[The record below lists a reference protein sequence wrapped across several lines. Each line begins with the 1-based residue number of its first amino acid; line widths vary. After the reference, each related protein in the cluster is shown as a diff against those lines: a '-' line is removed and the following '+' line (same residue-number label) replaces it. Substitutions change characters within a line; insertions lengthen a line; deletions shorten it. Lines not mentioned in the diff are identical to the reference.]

1 MNKAGG
7 LTLKI
12 FAMIFLNDVI
22 DATAQILMKKG
33 IVGGHAVSWSLH
45 ALIAFVGQNA
55 ASPLVLV
62 GVLLYAFNFFLW
74 IVILSKIDL
83 SLAVPLGSTT
93 YALIPLASDGRNG
106 LNLLWRDFDDT
117 GLRFSYLVL
126 PGCGNIDLFQL
137 DCRFDKVEFF

>member
-93 YALIPLASDGRNG
+93 YALIPLASVIFLHEKISAMGIVGILCVILGILILSKSESSVQKRV
-106 LNLLWRDFDDT
+106 
-117 GLRFSYLVL
+117 SA
-126 PGCGNIDLFQL
+126 P
-137 DCRFDKVEFF
+137 